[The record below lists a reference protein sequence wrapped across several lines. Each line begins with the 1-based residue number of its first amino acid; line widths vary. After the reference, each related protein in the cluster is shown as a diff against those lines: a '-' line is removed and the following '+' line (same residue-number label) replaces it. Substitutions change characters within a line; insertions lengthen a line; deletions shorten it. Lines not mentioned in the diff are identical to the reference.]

1 MLKGRTI
8 DLCVVER
15 TQLPILHQWFNDV
28 DFVGEFEPFDQDSL
42 AGLEKWFDGM
52 SGSQTYF
59 IQKKDGTPVG
69 TISYFKSKDCTGIG
83 YMLVPEERCK
93 GYGSEAV
100 QMMVDYLFLHKDIVR
115 IQAETHPD
123 NLGSQ
128 RVLEKAGF
136 TKEGII
142 RRSFLQPRR
151 LSRYRDVEHP
161 AGGVERAEDPTDRLS
176 QALGRKPRHRRDSSK
191 REGSAKRFGLSP
203 ARTGESIS
211 RSYRCSFN
219 SFPTENALP
228 SLSPIL

>member
-1 MLKGRTI
+1 MVKSQTEEKGSQAMLKGNTI
-8 DLCVVER
+8 DLCVLER
-15 TQLPILHQWFNDV
+15 PQLPTLHAWFNDV

-42 AGLEKWFDGM
+42 AGLEKWFDGQ
-52 SGSQTYF
+52 SGGQSF
-59 IQKKDGTPVG
+59 LIQKKDGTPVG

-136 TKEGII
+136 SKEGLI
-142 RRSFLQPRR
+142 RRSFF
-151 LSRYRDVEHP
+151 SRGVYRDTAMWSILREEWKEP
-161 AGGVERAEDPTDRLS
+161 KILPIGY
-176 QALGRKPRHRRDSSK
+176 RKP
-191 REGSAKRFGLSP
+191 
-203 ARTGESIS
+203 
-211 RSYRCSFN
+211 
-219 SFPTENALP
+219 
-228 SLSPIL
+228 